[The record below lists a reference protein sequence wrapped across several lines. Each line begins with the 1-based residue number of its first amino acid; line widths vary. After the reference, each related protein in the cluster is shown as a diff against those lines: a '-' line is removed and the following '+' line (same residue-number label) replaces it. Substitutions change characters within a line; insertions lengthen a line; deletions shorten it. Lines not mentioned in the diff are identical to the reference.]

1 MPTLE
6 TKSTY
11 MTNNYYYYYFHYL
24 AESVPVV
31 PVKKLFLKIKL
42 NIIFLLVV
50 LVLWIAVAL
59 PSIRGRAASA
69 FC

>member
-1 MPTLE
+1 MLILE

-11 MTNNYYYYYFHYL
+11 MTNKNVISYYYYL

-31 PVKKLFLKIKL
+31 PVKIIFKIKL

-50 LVLWIAVAL
+50 LV
-59 PSIRGRAASA
+59 
-69 FC
+69 